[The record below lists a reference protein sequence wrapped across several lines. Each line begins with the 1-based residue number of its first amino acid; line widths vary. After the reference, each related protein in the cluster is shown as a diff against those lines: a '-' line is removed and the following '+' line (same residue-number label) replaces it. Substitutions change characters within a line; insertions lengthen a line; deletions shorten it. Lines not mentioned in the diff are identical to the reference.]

1 MDFKN
6 KTVIVTGGSRG
17 IGKAIAESFA
27 RLNAHVVIIDILEDA
42 INETVTEFSG
52 NNWKCSG
59 YPGDVTSNEKMG
71 ELFKSI
77 NKDTGSID
85 VLINN
90 AGITRDGLL
99 LKMKEADWD
108 SVISVNLKGTFNC
121 TQKAARFMLKQRQ
134 GAIINIASVIGIMG
148 NAGQANYAAS
158 KAGIIGLTKSTA
170 KELAVRNVRCNAI
183 APGFIK
189 TAMTDILSEEVV
201 ESYSQVIPLK
211 RMGLPENVADLCLFL
226 ASDMSSYITG
236 QVINV
241 DGGLI
246 M

>member
-6 KTVIVTGGSRG
+6 KTVIITGGSRG
-17 IGKAIAESFA
+17 IGKAIAMSFA

-59 YPGDVTSNEKMG
+59 YSGDVTNNEKMG
-71 ELFKSI
+71 ELFKTI
-77 NKDTGSID
+77 HKDSGSID

-99 LKMKEADWD
+99 LRMKESDWD
-108 SVISVNLKGTFNC
+108 SVITVNLKGTFNC
-121 TQKAARFMLKQRQ
+121 TQKVARFMLKQRQ
-134 GAIINIASVIGIMG
+134 GVIINIASVVGIMG

-170 KELAVRNVRCNAI
+170 KELGARNVRCNAI

-201 ESYSQVIPLK
+201 EGYSKVIPLK

-226 ASDMSSYITG
+226 ASDLSSYITG

-241 DGGLI
+241 DGGLV